1 MNIEF
6 TKYQG
11 AGNDFVIVDD
21 RREIFE
27 INNNLMIKTICDR
40 RYGVGAD
47 GLILLRNHAQ
57 YDFEMI
63 YFNADGFLGSMC
75 GNGGRCIVDFAK
87 SLSIFDNDCFFLAA
101 DGLHYA
107 SWDHQNVSLKMN
119 NVKEIECNAEF
130 SFLDTGS
137 PHYIELVENL
147 DSVDVYKKGSEIRN
161 NDRFKKEGTNVNFIE
176 LKDGILHIRT
186 FERGVEYE
194 TLACGTG
201 AVASVLALH
210 KWGVEFQKP
219 LNVNAKGGELKVDF
233 KFENGLYSDVFLIG
247 PAKSVY
253 RGNIEC

>member
-119 NVKEIECNAEF
+119 NVKEIECNAV
-130 SFLDTGS
+130 TV
-137 PHYIELVENL
+137 I
-147 DSVDVYKKGSEIRN
+147 I
-161 NDRFKKEGTNVNFIE
+161 
-176 LKDGILHIRT
+176 ILWQMKI
-186 FERGVEYE
+186 GV
-194 TLACGTG
+194 
-201 AVASVLALH
+201 
-210 KWGVEFQKP
+210 
-219 LNVNAKGGELKVDF
+219 
-233 KFENGLYSDVFLIG
+233 
-247 PAKSVY
+247 
-253 RGNIEC
+253 